1 MMLISEEQPFGKSK
15 TDFLDVSQQ
24 LNGKPVLLVCILRI
38 IQIYYS
44 LCADSRLEYF
54 QKYEPNK
61 KTLLGETAFGNSIT
75 KLLKKSQPKR
85 F

>member
-1 MMLISEEQPFGKSK
+1 
-15 TDFLDVSQQ
+15 
-24 LNGKPVLLVCILRI
+24 LLVCILRI